1 MHAGL
6 WLHVKEESWYY
17 MENKMSQITIKMFSY
32 LLLQLPVK
40 SCLILLFKELSHR
53 LWYTNTFYFSY
64 KKQPHKIFSS
74 FKVRL

>member
-53 LWYTNTFYFSY
+53 L
-64 KKQPHKIFSS
+64 
-74 FKVRL
+74 